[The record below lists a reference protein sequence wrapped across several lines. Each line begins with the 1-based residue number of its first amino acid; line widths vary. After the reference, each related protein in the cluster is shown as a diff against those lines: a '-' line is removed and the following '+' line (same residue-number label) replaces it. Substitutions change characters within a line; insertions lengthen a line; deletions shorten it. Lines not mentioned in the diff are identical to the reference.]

1 MDNNTDVKILYATEL
16 LLDKHLDGCE
26 LYTPC
31 ITEFQRVCGIENPSY
46 LESQLLKDGYFSL
59 ADEYELL
66 QRNSLEDLKTIL
78 RSCGLKVS
86 GKKSELI
93 NRIYNN
99 SDVMDV
105 FKNFDTRK
113 IYFLSSK
120 GYEFYQR
127 NRDFI
132 DYKNSGTLQIPI
144 EIYGIYRMSTNL
156 SYYHIAFNYFCN
168 VLKIH
173 PNSTINHRHVYE
185 AALKKGDPIF
195 ALSELLEE
203 FYLFLNMVDNKY
215 IFDDFFINYHDF
227 SYMSDIIKKEYFA
240 LIHTYEKN
248 IYSLKNY
255 FTEDYLFLFKY
266 RINRDKTIIT
276 NDVFIKIVKS
286 CINSTFDIDYII
298 NNALSNYKKYYISKR
313 KEQQ

>member
-46 LESQLLKDGYFSL
+46 LESQLLEDGYFSL
-59 ADEYELL
+59 ADDYELL
-66 QRNSLEDLKTIL
+66 QRYGLEDLKTIL

-86 GKKSELI
+86 GKKAELI

-99 SDVMDV
+99 SNVMDV

-120 GYEFYQR
+120 GYEFYQK

-156 SYYHIAFNYFCN
+156 SYYHIAFNYFLN
-168 VLKIH
+168 VLKEH

-185 AALKKGDPIF
+185 AALKKGDSTF

-203 FYLFLNMVDNKY
+203 FYLFLNMVDNRY

-227 SYMSDIIKKEYFA
+227 SYMSDIIKREYFA
-240 LIHTYEKN
+240 LADTYKAK
-248 IYSLKNY
+248 IYSLKDY
-255 FTEDYLFLFKY
+255 FSRDYLFPFKC
-266 RINRDKTIIT
+266 RVNQEKTIIK
-276 NDVFIKIVKS
+276 NNVFIKIVKD
-286 CINSTFDIDYII
+286 CINDNFDIDYIV
-298 NNALSNYKKYYISKR
+298 NKALFNYKKYYNSRK